1 MLQSKKTV
9 YDMAG
14 NTAAVKSVGQLRN
27 RAGAAVGKPFPRSCP
42 VIRDPGRGL
51 QIQYNHGRLAYL
63 MNGEDGGA
71 VDISARMG
79 KNQIHIFGI
88 EKFPAAFPCFFAVC
102 KPVKKDL
109 CVHFSYFFSNE
120 LSIMQKPFPQSR
132 KLVPVSLQ
140 PHGINADARLFR
152 CVPFFH
158 KKSLPFIK
166 IIVFWR
172 LPASFGT
179 GDGKAL
185 KR

>member
-27 RAGAAVGKPFPRSCP
+27 RAGAAVGKPFPRGRP

-79 KNQIHIFGI
+79 KNQIHIL
-88 EKFPAAFPCFFAVC
+88 AFKNSPQ
-102 KPVKKDL
+102 
-109 CVHFSYFFSNE
+109 
-120 LSIMQKPFPQSR
+120 LS
-132 KLVPVSLQ
+132 
-140 PHGINADARLFR
+140 
-152 CVPFFH
+152 
-158 KKSLPFIK
+158 
-166 IIVFWR
+166 
-172 LPASFGT
+172 PASSQS
-179 GDGKAL
+179 ASP
-185 KR
+185 